1 MKIDEML
8 SREDFYDILLRTLN
22 GHFSQINSKIT
33 STKSKHEDLNVL
45 HTYDK
50 LNAIISEHPSK
61 NVRAF
66 LKTEYTVG
74 GSLFRKLL
82 VTAYL
87 NIALHT
93 RGLLSNKSN
102 LFLKGVNKNDIHH
115 FLIYPCNKKIR
126 IFNFKSN
133 EIDVVTK
140 AGFPNDSIKKEI
152 EFRTRHKSLHVEPII
167 DYGVNWYRERIIDGT
182 PLARINNS
190 SEDYIFLKKKS
201 LNILLSITESSI
213 TTINPAVYIK
223 DIICKIKSITVPIIA
238 YLPSIQY
245 TLEQIETILVGKLS
259 GFDTSI
265 TLKLSH
271 GDFHHGNIWIE
282 KISNNIII
290 IDWET
295 CDVRSEWYDV
305 VTLFGGLRETKGIE
319 HLLKKI
325 LSGEKH
331 ELSKLIR
338 EEDLNKIIFIVLL
351 EDLLFRAVDLKTS
364 PLEIGCV
371 EFDNYCKMLLHN
383 LITNN

>member
-8 SREDFYDILLRTLN
+8 SREDFYGILLRTLN
-22 GHFSQINSKIT
+22 GHFSQINSKIAIT
-33 STKSKHEDLNVL
+33 NSKHDDSNVL

-61 NVRAF
+61 KVRAF
-66 LKTEYTVG
+66 LKTEYTVDG
-74 GSLFRKLL
+74 TLFRRLL
-82 VTAYL
+82 VKAYL
-87 NIALHT
+87 SIALHT
-93 RGLLSNKSN
+93 KGLFAKKNKLYLN
-102 LFLKGVNKNDIHH
+102 GLNKNDIHH
-115 FLIYPCNKKIR
+115 ILIYPCNKKIR

-190 SEDYIFLKKKS
+190 SEEYIYFKKKS
-201 LNILLSITESSI
+201 LDILISITDSYK
-213 TTINPAVYIK
+213 TTINTAVYIK
-223 DIICKIKSITVPIIA
+223 DTIRKIKSITESIIA
-238 YLPSIQY
+238 LLPSIQY
-245 TLEQIETILVGKLS
+245 TLEQIETILVEKLS
-259 GFDTSI
+259 VFDTSI
-265 TLKLSH
+265 ALTLSH

-282 KISNNIII
+282 KINNNIII

-295 CDVRSEWYDV
+295 YDVRSEWYDI
-305 VTLFGGLRETKGIE
+305 VTLYGGLRETIGIE
-319 HLLKKI
+319 HLQKKI
-325 LSGEKH
+325 LSGKKD
-331 ELSKLIR
+331 ELSKLIG
-338 EEDLNKIIFIVLL
+338 EEDLNKKIFIVLF
-351 EDLLFRAVDLKTS
+351 EDLLFRADDLKAS

-383 LITNN
+383 LISYN